1 MRISDWSSDVCSS
14 DLAGDR
20 RWQLLLNDRRG
31 SHRRNI
37 RLNVFDH
44 FTGYDDAVWRRAV
57 GQFLQLH
64 MTAENL
70 SGYPMRRGSF
80 FGVLR
85 LNVRKGR
92 LDAWGRRA
100 IYPAS
105 RARWAKF
112 DHAASK
118 AHAAS

>member
-70 SGYPMRRGSF
+70 SGYPMRRDRKSVGS
-80 FGVLR
+80 GKSVSDRVDL
-85 LNVRKGR
+85 G
-92 LDAWGRRA
+92 GRRVFKKKTKNKQ
-100 IYPAS
+100 IES
-105 RARWAKF
+105 QKQ
-112 DHAASK
+112 K
-118 AHAAS
+118 